1 MEPQFWND
9 RWQSGEIGFHK
20 GEVHDLLV
28 KHWPSLNLAPGT
40 EVFVPL
46 CGKSLD
52 MVWLAEQGHR
62 IVGAELSEIA
72 VDSFFAERG
81 LEPKVETL
89 GGFQVKSAGA
99 YEIWQGDI
107 FELPPRATKNVA
119 AVYDRASL
127 VAFPPAMQ
135 PRYAAKLCEIIP
147 AAAPI
152 MIVGLSYPQGEMS
165 GPPFPVSLARITQ
178 LLSRTHVIWLLESR
192 DGLEQS
198 QNLKQRG
205 VTALEECLYVLRRK

>member
-1 MEPQFWND
+1 METQFWND

-28 KHWPSLNLAPGT
+28 KHWPSLGLAPGSR
-40 EVFVPL
+40 VFVPL

-72 VDSFFAERG
+72 VDAFFAERG
-81 LEPKVETL
+81 LATTVETL

-107 FELPPRATKNVA
+107 FDLPARATKNVA

-135 PRYAAKLCEIIP
+135 PRYAAKLGEIVP
-147 AAAPI
+147 AAAPLVI
-152 MIVGLSYPQGEMS
+152 IGLSYPPNQLQ
-165 GPPFPVSLARITQ
+165 GPPFSTPLARIAD
-178 LLSRTHVIWLLESR
+178 LLSRTFRISLLESR

-205 VTALEECLYVLRRK
+205 VTALEECLYVLKRK

>member
-20 GEVHDLLV
+20 TEAHDLLA
-28 KHWPSLNLAPGT
+28 KHWPRLGLAPGS

-62 IVGAELSEIA
+62 VVGAELSDVA
-72 VDSFFAERG
+72 VDAFFAERG
-81 LEPKVETL
+81 LEPEVEML
-89 GGFQVKSAGA
+89 GGFKVKSAGPFK
-99 YEIWQGDI
+99 IWQGDI
-107 FELPPRATKNVA
+107 FELPLRAVKGVA

-127 VAFPPAMQ
+127 VAFPPEMQ
-135 PRYAAKLCEIIP
+135 PRYAAKLAEIVP

-152 MIVGLSYPQGEMS
+152 VIIGLGYPQEQMQ
-165 GPPFPVSLARITQ
+165 GPPFSVPLARIGD
-178 LLSRTHVIWLLESR
+178 LFSRTYQITLLESR

-198 QNLKQRG
+198 QNIKQRG
-205 VTALEECLYVLRRK
+205 VTALEESLYVLKWK

>member
-1 MEPQFWND
+1 M
-9 RWQSGEIGFHK
+9 
-20 GEVHDLLV
+20 
-28 KHWPSLNLAPGT
+28 PS
-40 EVFVPL
+40 

-62 IVGAELSEIA
+62 VVGAELSEIA
-72 VDSFFAERG
+72 VDGFFAERG

-107 FELPPRATKNVA
+107 FDLPPRAVKNVA

-135 PRYAAKLCEIIP
+135 PRYAAKLAEVVP

-152 MIVGLSYPQGEMS
+152 VIIGLSYARGEMT
-165 GPPFPVSLARITQ
+165 GPPFSVGLAQVTD
-178 LLSRTHVIWLLESR
+178 LFSRTYTIWLRESR

-198 QNLKQRG
+198 QNLKARG
-205 VTALEECLYVLRRK
+205 LTALEESPLRAAPQVMWRHLVR

>member
-1 MEPQFWND
+1 MEHQFWND

-20 GEVHDLLV
+20 GEVHDLLA
-28 KHWPSLNLAPGT
+28 KHWPSLGLAPGS

-52 MVWLAEQGHR
+52 MVWLSEQGHR
-62 IVGAELSEIA
+62 VVGAELSDVA
-72 VDSFFAERG
+72 VDAFFAERG

-99 YEIWQGDI
+99 YEIWQGD
-107 FELPPRATKNVA
+107 FFDLPPRAVKGAV

-127 VAFPPAMQ
+127 VAFPPAAQ
-135 PRYAAKLCEIIP
+135 PRYAAKLGELAP
-147 AAAPI
+147 QAAA
-152 MIVGLSYPQGEMS
+152 IVIIGLSYPPNQIQ
-165 GPPFPVSLARITQ
+165 GPPFSVPLARMAD
-178 LLSRTHVIWLLESR
+178 LFSRTFLIKLLESR

-205 VTALEECLYVLRRK
+205 LTVLEECLYVLRRK